1 MDPRAEVAVL
11 EPARRTDARSET
23 SLLSLR
29 LLLAFG
35 GPGPVTRPL
44 RGGSLIDRHHVLH
57 AFTVLGLYGLLS
69 LCIYAVARASG
80 RRLPW
85 WVISTAVLLP
95 ILLVWPCVF
104 SGLTPLPVDHALS
117 LPPWSNTA
125 SVARYNESFNDAITQ
140 IAPWQKAVRQA
151 WKEGGLPFW
160 NRWNGCGM
168 PLAATGQSEAFSPFT
183 FLMFPLPLAHGFT
196 LLVLAKL
203 LLAFCGMWLWLAE
216 MGVSR
221 MAAVVGATLFGFSL
235 SMTGWLLFPLTSVLC
250 LWPWA
255 LFGFEVLRDAH
266 RRSRGMI
273 LLVAVLGWWGL
284 GHPEMAALGALLL
297 AFWAILRESRETR
310 SHRRRVLIAAGLA
323 GISAVGLTAFLL
335 LPEAL
340 AIAASNRARSAAAL
354 WGQLPFS
361 AAPHGPLWKGYL
373 TLLFPTSLGDG
384 IATTTLSRLS
394 PASFLETG
402 LGHFGL
408 VGWTA
413 ALCFLRPG
421 GARRPPEWILLG
433 LMVVGGGVALGCW
446 PFFEVFLHLP
456 VLRLTPPLR
465 YLSWV
470 SVAGSALAAF
480 ELDRLSDD
488 VGKNRR
494 HLVPFV
500 LIVVVL
506 GVAAASVFHYLT
518 PLYLAAGDTEA
529 HRQTL
534 VRTETTLALAI
545 ISALG
550 VGLAGRVRLL
560 TPLLGIVAYL
570 ELARL
575 GQRLYRFG
583 SPADL
588 YPRTPLL
595 EFLARQPPPFRVLG
609 EGPYVFPN
617 SNIFPALQEIRTHD
631 PVERRDYTD
640 YLDQIAGYD
649 PREYFKA
656 IRNVDAPGLDRLNV
670 KYLVSPP
677 DRIAP
682 STKWRLVYSGTDGRV
697 FENTHVW
704 PRVFT
709 RAPRNRDVAIGSL
722 SVSEYREIANSITFT
737 ARVRGVTPVLAETSI
752 VTDGGWHAR
761 LDLGTNLR
769 VGKVEGTFLSI
780 IIPAGTHQVHLDYRP
795 PGLTAGMTLSATV
808 AILLPAAAYA
818 LRRKQRLN

>member
-1 MDPRAEVAVL
+1 MPRALV
-11 EPARRTDARSET
+11 
-23 SLLSLR
+23 
-29 LLLAFG
+29 
-35 GPGPVTRPL
+35 
-44 RGGSLIDRHHVLH
+44 
-57 AFTVLGLYGLLS
+57 VLGLYGLLS
-69 LCIYAVARASG
+69 LCVFAVARASG
-80 RRLPW
+80 RSLPW

-125 SVARYNESFNDAITQ
+125 SVARYNDNFNDAITQ

-196 LLVLAKL
+196 LLILAKL

-216 MGVSR
+216 MRVSR
-221 MAAVVGATLFGFSL
+221 MGAVVGATLFGFSL

-255 LFGFEVLRDAH
+255 LFGFEVVRDAH

-273 LLVAVLGWWGL
+273 LLVAVLTWWGL

-297 AFWAILRESRETR
+297 ALWAILRESREIP

-323 GISAVGLTAFLL
+323 GISAVGLVAFLL
-335 LPEAL
+335 VPEAL

-354 WGQLPFS
+354 WRQLPFS

-384 IATTTLSRLS
+384 IATKTMSQLS

-402 LGHFGL
+402 LGYFGL
-408 VGWTA
+408 VGWA
-413 ALCFLRPG
+413 AVVCFLRPG
-421 GARRPPEWILLG
+421 GARRSPEWILLG

-446 PFFEVFLHLP
+446 PLFEVFLHLP
-456 VLRLTPPLR
+456 VMRLTPPLR

-470 SVAGSALAAF
+470 SVAGAALAAF
-480 ELDRLSDD
+480 ELDRLTDD
-488 VGKNRR
+488 IGKNRR
-494 HLVPFV
+494 HLVPLV
-500 LIVVVL
+500 LIFVVL
-506 GVAAASVFHYLT
+506 GVAAAGVFHYLT
-518 PLYLAAGDTEA
+518 PLYRAAGDIEA

-534 VRTETTLALAI
+534 VRTVTTLALAI
-545 ISALG
+545 VSALG
-550 VGLAGRVRLL
+550 VGLAGRARLL

-575 GQRLYRFG
+575 GQHLYRFG

-588 YPRTPLL
+588 FPRTPLL
-595 EFLARQPPPFRVLG
+595 ESLARQPPPFRVLG
-609 EGPYVFPN
+609 EGAYVFPN
-617 SNIFPALQEIRTHD
+617 SNVFPALQEIRTHD
-631 PVERRDYTD
+631 PVERRDYID
-640 YLDQIAGYD
+640 YLNQIAGYD
-649 PREYFKA
+649 TREYFKM
-656 IRNVDAPGLDRLNV
+656 IRNVNAPGLDRLNV

-682 STKWRLVYSGTDGRV
+682 STKWRLVYSSTDGRV

-709 RAPRNRDVAIGSL
+709 LAPRTGDLASGSL
-722 SVSEYREIANSITFT
+722 TVTEYRETTNSITFT
-737 ARVRGVTPVLAETSI
+737 AQVRGVTSVLAETSI
-752 VTDGGWHAR
+752 VSDGGWHAR
-761 LDLGTNLR
+761 SNPGASLP
-769 VGKVEGTFLSI
+769 VGKVGGAFLSI

-795 PGLTAGMTLSATV
+795 PGFAAGMTLSATV
-808 AILLPAAAYA
+808 AILLTAAAYA
-818 LRRKQRLN
+818 RRRKQQRNGVTPTAAQRGNDSA